1 VLTELASG
9 QGFAGYRIEG
19 VAGQGGMSVVYRATQ
34 ISLDRPVALKVIAP
48 ELASDEGFRAR
59 FQRESRVLASIDHP
73 NVIPVYEAGEAEGRL
88 FIAMRW
94 VDGTDLR
101 ALLTAESG
109 LDRVR
114 AAHIVAQ
121 VAEALDAAHERGLVH
136 RDVKP
141 ANILIERRRGTEHAY
156 LTDFGIARTP
166 DSETLTRTG
175 QWVGTLDYAAPEQI
189 QGGRADARSDVYSLG
204 CVLYQA
210 LTGSVPYPRDSDPA
224 KLWAHIKDPPPVAR
238 KLRPQL
244 SPEMDAV
251 IARAMAKRPDR
262 RFATAG
268 ALGRAAL
275 AAVESDAAETRPDGT
290 AVTPAPKRRR
300 LLYGAAAAA
309 LLAAAAVA
317 GVVLLSSGDDS
328 QRGNKPTPTTT
339 ANAPLP
345 AAGEPSVKHFAL
357 KGVAPGQMAAD
368 IDGIYMVDRRTGRLL
383 FIDRTSG
390 LPFDKVALGRGTAGI
405 SLDTSDEGRLW
416 AANPERGTVT
426 EIDTERHRVVG
437 RPARVPDRPASVAAR
452 EDDVVALGDQKLGI
466 VLHRIDKTTHQVIGK
481 PFRDPKGI
489 PSDLLAD
496 FQIFL
501 LNAQPT
507 EIRSYDDELKQD
519 ERILRLAVPE
529 NDSIASGPIAAEMA
543 MNVKNVAWVV
553 LNYRDHVYVVRGDTT
568 DNKTIGKMIDLG
580 PGEAYDIAV
589 DDDSV
594 WVSNVKAGTVTRL
607 DQKTARIV
615 GSPIAVGDLS
625 EKGDVAVVDGVVW
638 VAGEDDLIRIKP

>member
-1 VLTELASG
+1 MLTELASG

-19 VAGQGGMSVVYRATQ
+19 IAGQGGMSVVYRATQ

-48 ELASDEGFRAR
+48 ELAADEGFRAR

-121 VAEALDAAHERGLVH
+121 VADALDAAHERGLVH

-141 ANILIERRRGTEHAY
+141 ANILIERRRGAEHAY

-210 LTGSVPYPRDSDPA
+210 LTGSVPYPRESDPA

-238 KLRPQL
+238 KLRPAL

-262 RFATAG
+262 RFPTAG

-275 AAVESDAAETRPDGT
+275 AAVESDAAETKPDRT
-290 AVTPAPKRRR
+290 ALVPVPKRRR
-300 LLYGAAAAA
+300 LLYGAGALAVLAIAAIGVA
-309 LLAAAAVA
+309 LL
-317 GVVLLSSGDDS
+317 LSPSD
-328 QRGNKPTPTTT
+328 KPKRVRTPTATP
-339 ANAPLP
+339 AGQPLP

-357 KGVAPGQMAAD
+357 KGVAPGHMAAD
-368 IDGIYMVDRRTGRLL
+368 VDGVFMVDRRTGRLL
-383 FIDRTSG
+383 LIDRTSG
-390 LPFDKVALGRGTAGI
+390 LPFDTIELGKGTAGI
-405 SLDTSDEGRLW
+405 ALDTYDEGRLW
-416 AANPERGTVT
+416 AANPVRGTVT
-426 EIDTERHRVVG
+426 EIDTGRGRIVG
-437 RPARVPDRPASVAAR
+437 RPAHVPGGPTLVAAR
-452 EDDVVALGDQKLGI
+452 TDDVVVSGDQERGI
-466 VLHRIDKTTHQVIGK
+466 VLHRIDKKRHLVIGET
-481 PFRDPKGI
+481 FRDPHGI
-489 PSDLLAD
+489 PSDMLAD

-507 EIRSYDDELKQD
+507 EIRSYDDELKQQTP
-519 ERILRLAVPE
+519 ILRLDVPE
-529 NDSIASGPIAAEMA
+529 SDSIASGPIAAEMA
-543 MNVKNVAWVV
+543 MTIKNVAWVV
-553 LNYRDHVYVVRGDTT
+553 LNYHDHVYVVRADTNG
-568 DNKTIGKMIDLG
+568 NKTVGKMIDLG
-580 PGEAYDIAV
+580 PGEAFDIAI
-589 DDDSV
+589 DSGSV
-594 WVSNVKAGTVTRL
+594 WVPNVKAGTVTRL
-607 DQKTARIV
+607 DEKTARIV

-625 EKGDVAVVDGVVW
+625 GDVAASEGVVW
-638 VAGEDDLIRIKP
+638 LAGEDDLIRVKP

>member
-19 VAGQGGMSVVYRATQ
+19 IAGQGGMSVVYRATQ

-48 ELASDEGFRAR
+48 ELAADEGFRAR

-101 ALLTAESG
+101 ALLTAENG
-109 LDRVR
+109 LDWVR
-114 AAHIVAQ
+114 AALIVAQ
-121 VAEALDAAHERGLVH
+121 VAEALDAAHGRGLVH

-141 ANILIERRRGTEHAY
+141 ANILIERRRGAEHAY

-275 AAVESDAAETRPDGT
+275 AAVESDAAETKPDGT

-300 LLYGAAAAA
+300 LLYGAVAAGVV
-309 LLAAAAVA
+309 AAAAVA
-317 GVVLLSSGDDS
+317 GALLLSSD
-328 QRGNKPTPTTT
+328 QPRHARRIAT
-339 ANAPLP
+339 NAAPISP
-345 AAGEPSVKHFAL
+345 GEPSVKHFAL
-357 KGVAPGQMAAD
+357 KGVAPGHMAAD
-368 IDGIYMVDRRTGRLL
+368 SDGVYIVDRRTGRLL
-383 FIDRTSG
+383 LIDRTSG
-390 LPFDKVALGRGTAGI
+390 LPFDKLALGKGTAGI
-405 SLDTSDEGRLW
+405 TLDTYDEGRLW
-416 AANPERGTVT
+416 AANPVRGTVT
-426 EIDTERHRVVG
+426 EVDTGRRRIVG
-437 RPARVPDRPASVAAR
+437 RPAHVPGGPTHVAAR
-452 EDDVVALGDQKLGI
+452 IDDVVVAGESERGI
-466 VLHRIDKTTHQVIGK
+466 VLHRIDKTRHRVIGAT
-481 PFRDPKGI
+481 FRDPHAT
-489 PSDLLAD
+489 PSDMLAD
-496 FQIFL
+496 FQIFV

-507 EIRSYDDELKQD
+507 EIRGYDDQLEQQ
-519 ERILRLAVPE
+519 EPILRLDVPE

-543 MNVKNVAWVV
+543 MTVKNVAWVV
-553 LNYRDHVYVVRGDTT
+553 LNYHDHVYVVRGDTT

-589 DDDSV
+589 DDKSV

-625 EKGDVAVVDGVVW
+625 ETGDVAVVDGVVW

>member
-19 VAGQGGMSVVYRATQ
+19 IAGQGGMSVVYRATQ

-48 ELASDEGFRAR
+48 ELAADEGFRAR

-94 VDGTDLR
+94 VEGTDLR
-101 ALLTAESG
+101 ALLTAENG
-109 LDRVR
+109 LDWAR

-121 VAEALDAAHERGLVH
+121 VADALDAAHERGLVH

-141 ANILIERRRGTEHAY
+141 ANILIEVRRGLEHAY
-156 LTDFGIARTP
+156 LSDFGIARTP

-210 LTGSVPYPRDSDPA
+210 LTGSVPYPRESDPA
-224 KLWAHIKDPPPVAR
+224 KLWAHIKEPPPAAR

-244 SPEMDAV
+244 APEMDAV

-275 AAVESDAAETRPDGT
+275 AAVESDAAETKPDGT
-290 AVTPAPKRRR
+290 EVAPVPKRR
-300 LLYGAAAAA
+300 LVLYGAVAAA
-309 LLAAAAVA
+309 LLVAAAVVGA
-317 GVVLLSSGDDS
+317 LLLSPSD
-328 QRGNKPTPTTT
+328 KPKRVEKPTTT
-339 ANAPLP
+339 SNSPLRSS
-345 AAGEPSVKHFAL
+345 GEPAVKHFAL
-357 KGVAPGQMAAD
+357 EGVATGHMVAD
-368 IDGIYMVDRRTGRLL
+368 IDGVYMVDRRTGRLL

-390 LPFDKVALGRGTAGI
+390 LPFKKLALGKGTAGI
-405 SLDTSDEGRLW
+405 SLDTFDEGRLW

-426 EIDTERHRVVG
+426 EVDTERQRVVG
-437 RPARVPDRPASVAAR
+437 RPARVPDRPAWAVAR
-452 EDDVVALGDQKLGI
+452 EDDVVAAGEQKLGI
-466 VLHRIDKTTHQVIGK
+466 VLHRIDKTTHQVIGQR
-481 PFRDPKGI
+481 FRDPKGL
-489 PSDLLAD
+489 PSDLVAD

-507 EIRSYDDELKQD
+507 EIRSYNDELEQD

-543 MNVKNVAWVV
+543 INVKNVAWVV
-553 LNYRDHVYVVRGDTT
+553 LNYHDHVYVVRGDTNN
-568 DNKTIGKMIDLG
+568 NKTIGKMIDLG

-625 EKGDVAVVDGVVW
+625 ETGDVAAVDGVVW

>member
-34 ISLDRPVALKVIAP
+34 VSLDRPVALKVIAA
-48 ELASDEGFRAR
+48 ELAADPGFRAR

-73 NVIPVYEAGEAEGRL
+73 NVIPVYEAGEAEDRL

-101 ALLTAESG
+101 ALLTSENG
-109 LDRVR
+109 LEWGR

-121 VAEALDAAHERGLVH
+121 VADALDAAHERGLVH

-141 ANILIERRRGTEHAY
+141 ANILIEPRRGLEHAY
-156 LTDFGIARTP
+156 LSDFGIARTP

-210 LTGSVPYPRDSDPA
+210 LTGSVPYPRESDPA
-224 KLWAHIKDPPPVAR
+224 KLWAHIKEPPPAAR

-275 AAVESDAAETRPDGT
+275 AAVESDAGETKPDGT
-290 AVTPAPKRRR
+290 AVTPGPKRRR
-300 LLYGAAAAA
+300 LLYGAV
-309 LLAAAAVA
+309 AAAVLAVAAIA
-317 GVVLLSSGDDS
+317 GALLLSSDEPRRANRITS
-328 QRGNKPTPTTT
+328 PKTPL
-339 ANAPLP
+339 AAP
-345 AAGEPSVKHFAL
+345 GEPVVKHFAL
-357 KGVAPGQMAAD
+357 RGVAPGHMAAD
-368 IDGIYMVDRRTGRLL
+368 VNGIYVVDRLTGRLVL
-383 FIDRTSG
+383 VDRTSG
-390 LPFDKVALGRGTAGI
+390 LPFPKKLPLGKGTAGI
-405 SLDTSDEGRLW
+405 TLDTWDDGRLW

-426 EIDTERHRVVG
+426 EVDTERWKIAG
-437 RPARVPDRPASVAAR
+437 RPARVPNGPTQVAAR
-452 EDDVVALGDQKLGI
+452 EDDVVVRGAQDRGI
-466 VLHRIDKTTHQVIGK
+466 VLRRVDKTTHKLIGET
-481 PFRDPKGI
+481 FRSRGI
-489 PSDLLAD
+489 PSDMVDD
-496 FQIFL
+496 FHVFV

-507 EIRSYDDELKQD
+507 EIRGYDDELKQD
-519 ERILRLAVPE
+519 EPVLRLDVPE
-529 NDSIASGPIAAEMA
+529 NDSIGSGPIAAEMA
-543 MNVKNVAWVV
+543 ISVNNLAWVV
-553 LNYRDHVYVVRGDTT
+553 LNYHDHVYVVRAALNDG
-568 DNKTIGKMIDLG
+568 KTIGKMIDLG
-580 PGEAYDIAV
+580 PGDALDIAI
-589 DDDSV
+589 DDSGTV
-594 WVSNVKAGTVTRL
+594 WVPNVKAGTVSRL
-607 DQKTARIV
+607 DEKSARVI
-615 GSPIAVGDLS
+615 GSPIAVGELS
-625 EKGDVAVVDGVVW
+625 GDVAAIDGIVW
-638 VAGEDDLIRIKP
+638 LAGTDDLYRITP